1 MKKIK
6 RYVAIIMSIAAVFTS
21 VPQTCLADAP
31 DSEEDSKYTI
41 GEVGGYLRGNSAAIK
56 TMAQDRKFSAYQGH
70 GFAAENANNLAD
82 VFQGKN
88 ATVVGNDNLLNGP
101 DRKVINRNGDITW
114 IQDKYYDSASRSI
127 GACFDE
133 NGFRYFDSEH
143 RPMQIEVPS
152 DQYEDAVKFM
162 EKRISDGQ
170 IEGITNPDEAR
181 NIVKKGNVTYKQ
193 SVNIAKAG
201 NVDSLVYDAANG
213 VVVSTG
219 AVAIGFVLDYA
230 YNIINGESV
239 ADSLKSA
246 VVSGFKTGGV
256 VFATYVVSSQL
267 AKTSISIA
275 FNPTFEAVVKHFGS
289 DFAESVLTTG
299 GTDTATLTAAQMTTK
314 AATALKNQAIFT
326 VVTVAVLES
335 GDVVEIFR
343 GRISKEQFISNL
355 AVTASS
361 VVTGIGGYYVGAA
374 IGSLIIPGPGTAIG
388 SFAGGMIL
396 GYAGDYLARL
406 AANAIYEG
414 DGNKMYA
421 IIEDTYTELANDY
434 IVTEGEA
441 KEIADSLNKK
451 LSDKT
456 LKDMYSSKDRKEFAK
471 NLMEPLFE
479 SQVAKREKITPP
491 SEEEI
496 RSELVSDLDEI
507 VFIH

>member
-1 MKKIK
+1 MRRIK
-6 RYVAIIMSIAAVFTS
+6 RYVAIIMSVTALFTS
-21 VPQTCLADAP
+21 IPQICLADTT

-41 GEVGGYLRGNSAAIK
+41 GELGGYLRGNSTAIK
-56 TMAQDRKFSAYQGH
+56 KMAQDRKFSAYQGH
-70 GFAAENANNLAD
+70 GFAAENANNLID

-88 ATVVGNDNLLNGP
+88 ATVVGNNNLLNGP
-101 DRKVINRNGDITW
+101 DRKIINRNGEITW
-114 IQDKYYDSASRSI
+114 IQDKYYDTASRSI

-133 NGFRYFDSEH
+133 NGFRYYDSEH
-143 RPMQIEVPS
+143 RPIQIEVPS
-152 DQYEDAVKFM
+152 DQYEEAVKLM
-162 EKRISDGQ
+162 EKRISKGQ

-181 NIVKKGNVTYKQ
+181 NIVRKGHVTKKQ

-219 AVAIGFVLDYA
+219 PVAIGFVLDYA

-239 ADSLKSA
+239 TDSLKSA
-246 VVSGFKTGGV
+246 VASGFNTGGV

-267 AKTSISIA
+267 AKTNMVQA
-275 FNPTFEAVVKHFGS
+275 FSPTFEAVVKHFGK
-289 DFAESVLTTG
+289 DFAESILKTG
-299 GTDTATLTAAQMTTK
+299 GTDTSTLTAAQMTKK
-314 AATALKNQAIFT
+314 AATALKNQTILS
-326 VVTVAVLES
+326 VVTVAVLET

-361 VVTGIGGYYVGAA
+361 VVTGIGGYYVGGA
-374 IGSLIIPGPGTAIG
+374 IGSLILPGPGTAIG

-396 GYAGDYLARL
+396 GYAGDYLASL

-496 RSELVSDLDEI
+496 RSELVSDLEEI